1 MLWLQGAWDVYWV
14 ESKVMRTGRIYGQAG
29 DGSWLFTFKTEAQAI
44 AETASPRNGETADCV
59 YDGRV
64 KSADGQSSARA
75 QNGWVRWGAAET
87 AEALYGSWA
96 VVVSVGWLCLGCAW
110 CGLRRLER
118 NYECSSSGEK
128 WGVGVICCAEQR
140 SSEREILMQDLG
152 EANATDEEDGGED
165 GQQVGHVA
173 DSRALSGGGL
183 PGGAPMLAGG
193 TR

>member
-1 MLWLQGAWDVYWV
+1 
-14 ESKVMRTGRIYGQAG
+14 MRTGRIYGQAG

-75 QNGWVRWGAAET
+75 QNGWVRWGAPET
-87 AEALYGSWA
+87 AEEEALYGSWA

-110 CGLRRLER
+110 CGLGRLER

-128 WGVGVICCAEQR
+128 WGEVGGR
-140 SSEREILMQDLG
+140 SDLLRRAALIG
-152 EANATDEEDGGED
+152 AGDSDAGPRGGECN
-165 GQQVGHVA
+165 
-173 DSRALSGGGL
+173 
-183 PGGAPMLAGG
+183 
-193 TR
+193 